1 MFEVHVKLFHAGE
14 EKACHFEQVD
24 FKQRAKAWGEASLE
38 QTGGCGGAFRAEGIA
53 CEVALRQG
61 MALSVPGTEL
71 DPWLRPGEQ
80 RGDP

>member
-1 MFEVHVKLFHAGE
+1 MSRWTLSRELKLE
-14 EKACHFEQVD
+14 EKPALN
-24 FKQRAKAWGEASLE
+24 RLGR
-38 QTGGCGGAFRAEGIA
+38 GGGAFRAEGIA

>member
-1 MFEVHVKLFHAGE
+1 MSRWTLSRELKHE
-14 EKACHFEQVD
+14 EKPAVNT
-24 FKQRAKAWGEASLE
+24 L
-38 QTGGCGGAFRAEGIA
+38 GGGRQEVFRAEGIA

-61 MALSVPGTEL
+61 MTLSVSRTEL